1 MPQLTTRH
9 ERGAQTRFDRTRQ
22 TVIYVIGG
30 LLALILVLLLA
41 FLILISAS
49 PRAALIIQ
57 SAAAGRAFDVPRR
70 NIDVWAVYPD
80 DSVRFATLFY
90 PDVGG
95 TIPEQVDVAGPLV
108 YQPDDILDSE
118 VLGGELLDTELLSG
132 PGDDSIYVYQKFDLI
147 REGDEEPYGAV
158 VKVKNPPYLS
168 VEEDSKSI
176 GLGTTEQTYYQQ
188 VIVAVAF
195 PKGTTVVEFPD
206 MQPYRRK
213 VIVGWVVFYFD
224 TTAPEPGDAITVNYR
239 SGASVEAPPD
249 LDPYLVDVMR

>member
-57 SAAAGRAFDVPRR
+57 SAAGGRTFDVPRR

-95 TIPEQVDVAGPLV
+95 AVPEQVDVAGPLV

-118 VLGGELLDTELLSG
+118 VLGGELLDTVFLPG
-132 PGDDSIYVYQKFDLI
+132 PGDDSIYVYQKLDLA
-147 REGDEEPYGAV
+147 RDGGEKPYGAV

-168 VEEDSKSI
+168 VEEDSQAI
-176 GLGTTEQTYYQQ
+176 ALGTTPQDYYQQ

-213 VIVGWVVFYFD
+213 VIDGWVVFYFD
-224 TTAPEPGDAITVNYR
+224 TTAPEPGDAITVSYR
-239 SGASVEAPPD
+239 FGASAKAPPD
-249 LDPYLVDVMR
+249 LDPYWVDAMR